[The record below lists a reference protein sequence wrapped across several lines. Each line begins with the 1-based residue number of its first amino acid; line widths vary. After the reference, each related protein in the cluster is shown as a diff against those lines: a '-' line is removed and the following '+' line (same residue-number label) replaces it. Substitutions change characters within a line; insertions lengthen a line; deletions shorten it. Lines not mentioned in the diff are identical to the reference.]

1 MLQILSSLGLC
12 TMLLLRHSRPHTQ
25 LQSML
30 GSLGK
35 WRIHQSCA
43 GGRPLRGRQWGR
55 RRKHL
60 GWRIPT
66 NPLRLARIYG
76 FMCTPN
82 DFRGK
87 VYWFYFSYYGELMNQ
102 LECLWICSLLDNNAR
117 CYEIDWKSRVIA
129 VADDYV
135 VLDKPAATSV
145 CFSFRSFSYLLVLM
159 VSCALLL

>member
-35 WRIHQSCA
+35 WPILQSCA

-76 FMCTPN
+76 FMFTPN
-82 DFRGK
+82 GFRGK
-87 VYWFYFSYYGELMNQ
+87 VYCIGFILVIICCGLLLWWINESARVLMNMFPTWLCQ
-102 LECLWICSLLDNNAR
+102 VLWNWLEIQGSSGYWWLCCPR
-117 CYEIDWKSRVIA
+117 
-129 VADDYV
+129 
-135 VLDKPAATSV
+135 
-145 CFSFRSFSYLLVLM
+145 
-159 VSCALLL
+159 